1 MSDLEKTPIAEEE
14 VLDTAVAEEEVQT
27 VSEDE
32 TVAEQTSDEKEVEEI
47 AEKEMP
53 PALKKFMDKKK
64 KNGDMKKDDDS
75 DDDDEEE
82 DDDDEKKEG
91 HYGNKKK
98 MKMEKKGKMKED
110 IDAIFSGEDLG
121 EEFKSKAK
129 IIFEAA
135 VDAKVD
141 GQMEEIIEYY
151 ENKAEQEATELT
163 HVLTEKLDEYLD
175 YFIKEWKEENQVAI
189 TANIKTEI
197 AEDFLIGL
205 KNLFAEHYVDI
216 PQEKVDLVSE
226 FSEKVEGLEKE
237 YDKAIEENKKLSQE
251 ITEFKK
257 EMIISGQSQDLTEV
271 QSEKL
276 KSLSEKIEYVS
287 DEDYTE
293 KVSMVRSKYFD
304 GEQEIVKADVNDEN
318 ESSLQTEEFNPTMQH
333 YVNSIAKGLK
343 KV

>member
-1 MSDLEKTPIAEEE
+1 MSDLEKKSIAEDEE
-14 VLDTAVAEEEVQT
+14 ILDTAVADEETLVA
-27 VSEDE
+27 EDE
-32 TVAEQTSDEKEVEEI
+32 IVAEETSEEVEELE
-47 AEKEMP
+47 EKELP
-53 PALKKFMDKKK
+53 PALKKYMEKKK
-64 KNGDMKKDDDS
+64 KNGDKKDDSDSDS
-75 DDDDEEE
+75 DDKE
-82 DDDDEKKEG
+82 DDDSKEET
-91 HYGNKKK
+91 YDMKKK
-98 MKMEKKGKMKED
+98 KMKED
-110 IDAIFSGEDLG
+110 IDAIFSGEDLD

-151 ENKAEQEATELT
+151 EDKVEQEATELT
-163 HVLTEKLDEYLD
+163 HVLTEKLDEYLE

-189 TANIKTEI
+189 TASIKTEI
-197 AEDFLIGL
+197 AEDFLVGL

-216 PQEKVDLVSE
+216 PQEKVDLVNE
-226 FSEKVEGLEKE
+226 FSEKVEGLEKQ
-237 YDKAIEENKKLSQE
+237 YDKAIEENKKLSDE
-251 ITEFKK
+251 ITEYKK
-257 EMIISGQSQDLTEV
+257 EMVIAEHTHDLTEV
-271 QSEKL
+271 QAEKL
-276 KSLSEKIEYVS
+276 RTLSEKIEYVS

>member
-1 MSDLEKTPIAEEE
+1 MSDLEKKSIAEDEE
-14 VLDTAVAEEEVQT
+14 ILDTAVADEETLVA
-27 VSEDE
+27 EDE
-32 TVAEQTSDEKEVEEI
+32 IVAEETSEEVEELE
-47 AEKEMP
+47 EKELP
-53 PALKKFMDKKK
+53 PALKKYMEKKK
-64 KNGDMKKDDDS
+64 KNGDMKKDDSDS
-75 DDDDEEE
+75 DDKE
-82 DDDDEKKEG
+82 DDDSKEETY
-91 HYGNKKK
+91 HMKKK
-98 MKMEKKGKMKED
+98 KMKED
-110 IDAIFSGEDLG
+110 IDAIFSGEDLD

-151 ENKAEQEATELT
+151 ENKVEQEATELT
-163 HVLTEKLDEYLD
+163 HVLTEKLDEYLE

-189 TANIKTEI
+189 TASIKTEI
-197 AEDFLIGL
+197 AEDFLVGL

-216 PQEKVDLVSE
+216 PQEKVDLVNE
-226 FSEKVEGLEKE
+226 FSEKVEGLEKQ
-237 YDKAIEENKKLSQE
+237 YDKAIEENKKLSDE
-251 ITEFKK
+251 ITEYKK
-257 EMIISGQSQDLTEV
+257 EMVIAEHTHDLTEV
-271 QSEKL
+271 QAEKL
-276 KSLSEKIEYVS
+276 RTLSEKIEYVS

>member
-1 MSDLEKTPIAEEE
+1 MSDLEKKSIAEDEE
-14 VLDTAVAEEEVQT
+14 ILDTAVADEETLVA
-27 VSEDE
+27 EDE
-32 TVAEQTSDEKEVEEI
+32 IVAEETSEEVEELE
-47 AEKEMP
+47 EKELP
-53 PALKKFMDKKK
+53 PALKKYMEKKK
-64 KNGDMKKDDDS
+64 KNGDKKDDSDSDS
-75 DDDDEEE
+75 DDKE
-82 DDDDEKKEG
+82 DDDSKEET
-91 HYGNKKK
+91 YDMKKK
-98 MKMEKKGKMKED
+98 KMKED
-110 IDAIFSGEDLG
+110 IDAIFSGEDLD

-151 ENKAEQEATELT
+151 ENKVEQEATELT
-163 HVLTEKLDEYLD
+163 HVLTEKLDEYLE

-189 TANIKTEI
+189 TASIKTEI
-197 AEDFLIGL
+197 AEDFLVGL

-216 PQEKVDLVSE
+216 PQEKVDLVNE
-226 FSEKVEGLEKE
+226 FSEKVEGLEKQ
-237 YDKAIEENKKLSQE
+237 YDKAIEENKKLSDE
-251 ITEFKK
+251 ITEYKK
-257 EMIISGQSQDLTEV
+257 EMVIAEHTHDLTEV
-271 QSEKL
+271 QAEKL
-276 KSLSEKIEYVS
+276 RTLSEKIEYVS

-318 ESSLQTEEFNPTMQH
+318 KSSLQTEEFNPTMQH

>member
-1 MSDLEKTPIAEEE
+1 MSDLEKKSIAEDEE
-14 VLDTAVAEEEVQT
+14 ILDTAVADEETLVA
-27 VSEDE
+27 EDE
-32 TVAEQTSDEKEVEEI
+32 IVAEETSEEVEELE
-47 AEKEMP
+47 EKELP
-53 PALKKFMDKKK
+53 PALKKYMEKKK
-64 KNGDMKKDDDS
+64 KNGDKKDDSDSDS
-75 DDDDEEE
+75 DDKE
-82 DDDDEKKEG
+82 DDDSKEET
-91 HYGNKKK
+91 YDMKKK
-98 MKMEKKGKMKED
+98 KMKED
-110 IDAIFSGEDLG
+110 IDAIFSGEDLD

-151 ENKAEQEATELT
+151 ENKVEQEATELT
-163 HVLTEKLDEYLD
+163 HVLTEKLDEYLE

-189 TANIKTEI
+189 TASIKTEI
-197 AEDFLIGL
+197 AEDFLVGL

-216 PQEKVDLVSE
+216 PQEKVDLVNE
-226 FSEKVEGLEKE
+226 FSEKVEGLEKQ
-237 YDKAIEENKKLSQE
+237 YDKAIEENKKLSDE
-251 ITEFKK
+251 ITEYKK
-257 EMIISGQSQDLTEV
+257 EMIIAEHTHDLTEV
-271 QSEKL
+271 QAEKL
-276 KSLSEKIEYVS
+276 RTLSEKIEYVS

>member
-1 MSDLEKTPIAEEE
+1 MSDLEKKSIAEDEE
-14 VLDTAVAEEEVQT
+14 ILDTAVADEETLVA
-27 VSEDE
+27 EDE
-32 TVAEQTSDEKEVEEI
+32 IVAEETSEEVEELE
-47 AEKEMP
+47 EKELP
-53 PALKKFMDKKK
+53 PALKKYMEKKK
-64 KNGDMKKDDDS
+64 KNGDKKDDSDSDS
-75 DDDDEEE
+75 DDKE
-82 DDDDEKKEG
+82 DDDSKEET
-91 HYGNKKK
+91 YDMKKK
-98 MKMEKKGKMKED
+98 KMKED
-110 IDAIFSGEDLG
+110 IDAIFSGEDLD

-151 ENKAEQEATELT
+151 EDKVEQEATELT
-163 HVLTEKLDEYLD
+163 HVLTEKLDEYLE

-189 TANIKTEI
+189 TASIKTEI
-197 AEDFLIGL
+197 AEDFLVGL

-216 PQEKVDLVSE
+216 PQEKVDLVNE
-226 FSEKVEGLEKE
+226 FSEKVEGLEKQ
-237 YDKAIEENKKLSQE
+237 YDKAIEENKKLSDE
-251 ITEFKK
+251 ITEYKK
-257 EMIISGQSQDLTEV
+257 EMIIAEHTHDLTEV
-271 QSEKL
+271 QAEKL
-276 KSLSEKIEYVS
+276 RTLSEKIEYVS

>member
-1 MSDLEKTPIAEEE
+1 MSDLEKKSIAEDEE
-14 VLDTAVAEEEVQT
+14 ILDTAVADEETLVA
-27 VSEDE
+27 EDE
-32 TVAEQTSDEKEVEEI
+32 IVAEETSEEVEELE
-47 AEKEMP
+47 EKELP
-53 PALKKFMDKKK
+53 PALKKYMEKKK
-64 KNGDMKKDDDS
+64 KNGDMKKDDSDS
-75 DDDDEEE
+75 DDKE
-82 DDDDEKKEG
+82 DDDSKEETY
-91 HYGNKKK
+91 HMKKK
-98 MKMEKKGKMKED
+98 KMKED
-110 IDAIFSGEDLG
+110 IDAIFSGEDLD

-151 ENKAEQEATELT
+151 ENKVEQEATELT
-163 HVLTEKLDEYLD
+163 HVLTEKLDEYLE

-189 TANIKTEI
+189 TASIKTEI
-197 AEDFLIGL
+197 AEDFLVGL

-216 PQEKVDLVSE
+216 PQEKVDLVND
-226 FSEKVEGLEKE
+226 FSEKVEGLEKQ
-237 YDKAIEENKKLSQE
+237 YDKAIEENKKLSDE
-251 ITEFKK
+251 ITEYKK
-257 EMIISGQSQDLTEV
+257 EMVIAEHTHDLTEV
-271 QSEKL
+271 QAEKL
-276 KSLSEKIEYVS
+276 RTLSEKIEYVS

>member
-1 MSDLEKTPIAEEE
+1 MSDLEKKSIAEDEE
-14 VLDTAVAEEEVQT
+14 ILDTAVADEETLVA
-27 VSEDE
+27 EDE
-32 TVAEQTSDEKEVEEI
+32 IVAEETSEEVEELE
-47 AEKEMP
+47 EKELP
-53 PALKKFMDKKK
+53 PALKKYMEKKK
-64 KNGDMKKDDDS
+64 KNGDMKKDDSDS
-75 DDDDEEE
+75 DDEE
-82 DDDDEKKEG
+82 DDDSKEET
-91 HYGNKKK
+91 YDMKKK
-98 MKMEKKGKMKED
+98 KMKED
-110 IDAIFSGEDLG
+110 IDAIFSGEDLD

-151 ENKAEQEATELT
+151 EDKVEQEATELT
-163 HVLTEKLDEYLD
+163 HVLTEKLDEYLE

-189 TANIKTEI
+189 TASIKTEI
-197 AEDFLIGL
+197 AEDFLVGL

-216 PQEKVDLVSE
+216 PQEKVDLVNE
-226 FSEKVEGLEKE
+226 FSEKVEGLEKQ
-237 YDKAIEENKKLSQE
+237 YDKAIEENKKLSDE
-251 ITEFKK
+251 ITEYKK
-257 EMIISGQSQDLTEV
+257 EMIIAEHTHDLTEV
-271 QSEKL
+271 QAEKL
-276 KSLSEKIEYVS
+276 RTLSEKIEYVS

>member
-1 MSDLEKTPIAEEE
+1 MSDLEKKSIAEDEE
-14 VLDTAVAEEEVQT
+14 ILDTAVADEETLVA
-27 VSEDE
+27 EDE
-32 TVAEQTSDEKEVEEI
+32 IVAEETSEEVEELE
-47 AEKEMP
+47 EKELP
-53 PALKKFMDKKK
+53 PALKKYMEKKK
-64 KNGDMKKDDDS
+64 KNGDKKDDSDSDS
-75 DDDDEEE
+75 DDKE
-82 DDDDEKKEG
+82 DDDSKEET
-91 HYGNKKK
+91 YDMKKK
-98 MKMEKKGKMKED
+98 KMKED
-110 IDAIFSGEDLG
+110 IDAIFSGEDLD

-151 ENKAEQEATELT
+151 ENKVEQEATELT
-163 HVLTEKLDEYLD
+163 HVLTEKLDEYLE

-189 TANIKTEI
+189 TASIKTEI
-197 AEDFLIGL
+197 AEDFLVGL

-216 PQEKVDLVSE
+216 PQEKVDLVNE
-226 FSEKVEGLEKE
+226 FSEKVEGLEKQ
-237 YDKAIEENKKLSQE
+237 YDKAIEENKKLSDE
-251 ITEFKK
+251 ITEYKK
-257 EMIISGQSQDLTEV
+257 EMVIAEHTHDLTEV
-271 QSEKL
+271 QAEKL
-276 KSLSEKIEYVS
+276 RTLSEKIEYVS

>member
-1 MSDLEKTPIAEEE
+1 MSDLEKKSIAEDEE
-14 VLDTAVAEEEVQT
+14 ILDTAVADEETLVA
-27 VSEDE
+27 EDE
-32 TVAEQTSDEKEVEEI
+32 IVVEEVEELE
-47 AEKEMP
+47 EKELP
-53 PALKKFMDKKK
+53 PALKKYMEKKK
-64 KNGDMKKDDDS
+64 KNGDMKKDDSDS
-75 DDDDEEE
+75 DDEE
-82 DDDDEKKEG
+82 DDDSKEET
-91 HYGNKKK
+91 YDMKKK
-98 MKMEKKGKMKED
+98 KMKED
-110 IDAIFSGEDLG
+110 IDAIFSGEDLD

-151 ENKAEQEATELT
+151 ENKVEQEATELT
-163 HVLTEKLDEYLD
+163 HVLTDKLDEYLE

-189 TANIKTEI
+189 TASIKTEI
-197 AEDFLIGL
+197 AEDFLVGL

-216 PQEKVDLVSE
+216 PQEKVDLVNE
-226 FSEKVEGLEKE
+226 FSEKVEDLEKQ
-237 YDKAIEENKKLSQE
+237 YDKAIEENKKLSDE
-251 ITEFKK
+251 ITEYKK
-257 EMIISGQSQDLTEV
+257 EMVIAEHTHDLTEV
-271 QSEKL
+271 QAEKL
-276 KSLSEKIEYVS
+276 RTLSEKIEYVS